1 MLIPP
6 VVTGLPRAS
15 RELLILGKSVSWT
28 LFKNVLS
35 VLQPRSKV
43 NFAWRVESTWVV
55 GWEGMIVC
63 EPRGSVSSVLQLSDP
78 RSQSWTS
85 NWKVLRI
92 TQLMKGQVRTD
103 VGWTTVK
110 WASLCRVLRPSSPT
124 GFSGPTLCLRSPGI
138 LNAMALQIEK
148 YVSLS
153 KLLPH
158 FSHSSNSPVL
168 GPYIDYRM
176 WSFISVNAFSR
187 VTLKNNWSRT
197 LTVWWEVKSTSC
209 LLFIPRTFPLD
220 SRPCRGSPWCS
231 TMMVMNNKKSDGPY
245 AIRDQQRH

>member
-15 RELLILGKSVSWT
+15 RELLILGKSVRLNSVQECAQCASAQKQSEFCLESWKH
-28 LFKNVLS
+28 LGC
-35 VLQPRSKV
+35 Q
-43 NFAWRVESTWVV
+43 

-153 KLLPH
+153 KLLPLIFPTH
-158 FSHSSNSPVL
+158 QNSPVL
-168 GPYIDYRM
+168 GPYIDHRM

-209 LLFIPRTFPLD
+209 LLPSSQEL
-220 SRPCRGSPWCS
+220 S
-231 TMMVMNNKKSDGPY
+231 TWFKTM
-245 AIRDQQRH
+245 